1 MTPPACTLTF
11 FIFHSERTGI
21 PHDLCILVPQVPAGG
36 SENTES
42 YHWSARECI
51 GIHSKFELQ
60 VGTTLVNTQTHTQLS
75 QSLQGS
81 LNLPQAHQ
89 GDISET
95 VLS

>member
-1 MTPPACTLTF
+1 MK
-11 FIFHSERTGI
+11 
-21 PHDLCILVPQVPAGG
+21 ILNP
-36 SENTES
+36 N
-42 YHWSARECI
+42 HWSAREI
-51 GIHSKFELQ
+51 VGIHSKFELE

-95 VLS
+95 VLSCVKEPGITEFWRGRMMG